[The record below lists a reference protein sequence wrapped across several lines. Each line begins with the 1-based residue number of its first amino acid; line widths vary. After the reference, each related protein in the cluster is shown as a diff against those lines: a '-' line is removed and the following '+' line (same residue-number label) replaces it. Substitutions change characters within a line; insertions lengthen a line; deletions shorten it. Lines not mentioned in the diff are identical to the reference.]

1 MQSYVLAMDQAALQ
15 VLAQEGQVMQ
25 CHFDRWDAVY
35 FGELGSS
42 LAILNAGYNIDS
54 FLVRWGIYLLFH
66 CCSFFAE
73 HLKMFSQVLH
83 HA

>member
-1 MQSYVLAMDQAALQ
+1 MQSYVLAMDQAALS
-15 VLAQEGQVMQ
+15 VLVKEGQVMQ

-54 FLVRWGIYLLFH
+54 FVVRWEFY
-66 CCSFFAE
+66 
-73 HLKMFSQVLH
+73 VLSLMQ
-83 HA
+83 AFC